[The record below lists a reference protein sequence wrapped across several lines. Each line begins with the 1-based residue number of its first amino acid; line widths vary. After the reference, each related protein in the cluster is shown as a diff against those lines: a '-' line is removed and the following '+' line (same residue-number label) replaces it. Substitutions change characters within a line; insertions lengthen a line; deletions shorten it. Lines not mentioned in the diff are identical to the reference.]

1 MRMVFWNIQL
11 HVSQTRIR
19 HICVTLLRQFHR
31 YTEEP
36 MLTELIAM
44 AFDSL
49 RANKFRSLLTML
61 GVIIGAG
68 TLVAVLSL
76 GNALQ
81 GQVFEQFVDLGTR
94 RIAVTPGDPRAKG
107 ARDVPGYGLL
117 SIQDYQVLNSLAA
130 NRPDIFR
137 AIAPEITVSTNVRAG
152 TVALQTLLVGTS
164 ADYPQVQRTPM
175 LHGRFLTPADEAEG
189 ARVGVLGWLVARDLF
204 GADKAALRDVIGQT
218 IEINGQPI
226 EIVGIIN
233 ENGGPFS
240 TDGRIFTPV
249 STMRL
254 RLIGDLDL
262 PGRGLRMS
270 SILLGLQSEKQVDEA
285 VALIERTLRAA
296 RNVPDGAIN
305 DFNLQTPTQALN
317 VLAGI
322 STAITG
328 FIAVVAGIS
337 LVVGGIGIMN
347 IMLVAVTER
356 TREIGV
362 RKALGASD
370 GDVLGQFVMEA
381 VALSLVGSLIGVI
394 GAIGIVWLIST
405 FSGINTGIS
414 WIGIFLALTF
424 ASAIGVGFGYYP
436 ARRAALL
443 PPIEALR
450 YE

>member
-1 MRMVFWNIQL
+1 MF
-11 HVSQTRIR
+11 S
-19 HICVTLLRQFHR
+19 
-31 YTEEP
+31 
-36 MLTELIAM
+36 ELIAM

-49 RANKFRSLLTML
+49 RANKLRSLLTML

-94 RIAVTPGDPRAKG
+94 RIAITPGDPRAKG

-117 SIQDYQVLNSLAA
+117 SIQDYQVLAA
-130 NRPDIFR
+130 MATSRPDLFR
-137 AIAPEITVSTNVRAG
+137 AIAPEITVSTQARAG
-152 TVALQTLLVGTS
+152 TVAIQTLLVGTTE
-164 ADYPQVQRTPM
+164 DYPQVQRTPM
-175 LHGRFLTPADEAEG
+175 LYGRFLTPEDEAEG

-204 GADKAALRDVIGQT
+204 GSDKAALRNVIGQT
-218 IEINGQPI
+218 IEVNGQPI

-270 SILLGLQSEKQVDEA
+270 SILLGLQSEQQVSEA

-296 RNVPDGAIN
+296 RNVPDGMIN

-317 VLAGI
+317 VLAAI

-394 GAIGIVWLIST
+394 GAIGLVGLISAVG
-405 FSGINTGIS
+405 GINTGIS
-414 WIGIFLALTF
+414 WIGIVLALGF
-424 ASAIGVGFGYYP
+424 ASAIGIGFGYYP
-436 ARRAALL
+436 ARRAAL
-443 PPIEALR
+443 
-450 YE
+450 